1 MQSLYLTYAN
11 LWALVGLILYLG
23 GKVVRDQPTCVAFF
37 GLGAYFDPTA
47 YMLVQITCFAASIA
61 YLLLCWKTCK
71 GKAT

>member
-11 LWALVGLILYLG
+11 LWALVGLMLCLG
-23 GKVVRDQPTCVAFF
+23 RNVVPGQPTCVAFF
-37 GLGAYFDPTA
+37 GLGAYFDPAA
-47 YMLVQITCFAASIA
+47 YLFVQLTCFAASIA